1 MKGELVLAIGQ
12 QGGAQPGDV
21 ADAVAV
27 HRLDLVTRAD
37 ADAFGLSIGTDAGD
51 DGHVIVAVVE
61 GHTGQRGGDDA
72 VARTEGAALGKN
84 EDEQQRRHDGPYADR
99 KPIPPMIHGVTIRGH
114 AGLFGR
120 DHLPRHGD
128 DMTFCSCGPRR
139 SVDWRSHRDTVD
151 GNRRENGGYMVRFG
165 MALAAIVAISGSA
178 AAAPQPDEAGRA
190 LDLLKASIGFQTVE
204 GHHQVP
210 VYAAYLKSVLVK
222 GGFAASD
229 VVFTPIG
236 ETGTLEATWKG
247 SDPSLKPIVI
257 SDHMDVV
264 AADPKDWTRSPF
276 KAVVENGYTYGR
288 GAIDD
293 KFDVSVVITALTTMK
308 QQGFKPKRTIILALS
323 GDEETDMHTAQALA
337 KKLKGADMV
346 LNGDGGGGTLDENG
360 KPLLYGLQAGEKTYA
375 DFEIAFTSAGGH
387 SSRPGKVADNP
398 IYRVA
403 KAIDRIAAYQFPPQS
418 NELTT
423 AYLSA
428 MAKRTPG
435 SLGQAMQRF
444 AANPK
449 DTEAADELSAD
460 PEFVGQV
467 RTTCVATMLSGGH
480 ALNALPQRAAVS
492 VNCRIFPGVKIPE
505 IEATLKKVVDDPD
518 AKFAILGNPTSSDA
532 SPLEPRIM
540 AAVKKAVAANRPGVE
555 IVPSMSAGAS
565 DSLYFRAVGI
575 PSYGVSGAFM
585 KPSDDFAHGLNERS
599 PVDAIPGALR
609 QWHSLLTTLA
619 SE

>member
-1 MKGELVLAIGQ
+1 
-12 QGGAQPGDV
+12 
-21 ADAVAV
+21 
-27 HRLDLVTRAD
+27 
-37 ADAFGLSIGTDAGD
+37 
-51 DGHVIVAVVE
+51 
-61 GHTGQRGGDDA
+61 
-72 VARTEGAALGKN
+72 
-84 EDEQQRRHDGPYADR
+84 
-99 KPIPPMIHGVTIRGH
+99 
-114 AGLFGR
+114 
-120 DHLPRHGD
+120 
-128 DMTFCSCGPRR
+128 
-139 SVDWRSHRDTVD
+139 
-151 GNRRENGGYMVRFG
+151 MVRFG
-165 MALAAIVAISGSA
+165 MALAAMAAISGSAA

-210 VYAAYLKSVLVK
+210 VYAAYLKGVLVK
-222 GGFAASD
+222 GGFAPSD

-236 ETGTLEATWKG
+236 ETGTLEAKWKG

-308 QQGFKPKRTIILALS
+308 QQGFRPKRTIILALS

-337 KKLKGADMV
+337 KKLKGADIV
-346 LNGDGGGGTLDENG
+346 LNGDGGGGTLDGNG
-360 KPLLYGLQAGEKTYA
+360 KPVLYGLQAGEKTYA

-403 KAIDRIAAYQFPPQS
+403 KAIDRISAYQFPPQA
-418 NELTT
+418 NELTL
-423 AYLSA
+423 AYLSS

-505 IEATLKKVVDDPD
+505 IEATLKKVVADPD
-518 AKFAILGNPTSSDA
+518 AKFITLGNPTSSDA
-532 SPLEPRIM
+532 SPLSPRIM
-540 AAVKKAVAANRPGVE
+540 AAVKKAVEANRPGVE

-619 SE
+619 AD